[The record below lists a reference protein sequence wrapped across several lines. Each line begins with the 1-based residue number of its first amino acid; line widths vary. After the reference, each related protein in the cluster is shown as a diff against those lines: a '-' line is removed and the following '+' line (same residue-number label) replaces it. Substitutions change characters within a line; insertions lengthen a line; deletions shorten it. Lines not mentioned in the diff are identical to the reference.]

1 MGYAANIMKGRQY
14 EQQLIDEFLK
24 NLEELPEVRA
34 KLEAEQPLPADAK
47 IDLNVAGK
55 EVTLLVE
62 AKRAGYPRDVQQAIW
77 QLRRA
82 EEVLP
87 SHKDIV
93 LVMIAEYLSPGA
105 KAQLQAEQIGYFESG
120 GSLYLPAPGAYC
132 YIERPS
138 AKPFERA
145 VRSLFSGRRAQ
156 VIHAILVHHDRW
168 FGVHELAE
176 VAMVSPATV
185 SEVFTELER
194 QDWVSLQG
202 KGPRKERQLSQPTA
216 LLDAW
221 AKQVK
226 DSPSPSIDR
235 YYVPGVKADA
245 LMQRVREKFDQSKIE
260 YAVSYE
266 YAAQQYAPFLSSIS
280 QVRLRIIK
288 SSESQ
293 AAISE
298 LGARSVIEGSNLGII
313 ETDAHGELLFRNEI
327 DNVWLASAVQVYLD
341 MMHGEGRSREMAE
354 HLRKERIGF

>member
-1 MGYAANIMKGRQY
+1 MMDDRQY

-24 NLEELPEVRA
+24 SLEGLPDVHAR
-34 KLEAEQPLPADAK
+34 LEAQPPIPADARIALK
-47 IDLNVAGK
+47 VAGK

-62 AKRAGYPRDVQQAIW
+62 AKKVGYPRDVQQAIW

-82 EEVLP
+82 EEAHP
-87 SHKDIV
+87 SRRGIV
-93 LVMIAEYLSPGA
+93 LVVIAEYLSPGA
-105 KAQLQAEQIGYFESG
+105 KAQLQAEHIGYFESG

-156 VIHAILVHHDRW
+156 VIHAILVHHERW

-194 QDWVSLQG
+194 QDWISLQG

-216 LLDAW
+216 LLNAW
-221 AKQVK
+221 AKEVK
-226 DSPSPSIDR
+226 ERPSPTMDR
-235 YYVPGVKADA
+235 YYVPGVKADG
-245 LMQRVREKFDQSKIE
+245 LMQRVGEEFGKSNIE

-266 YAAQQYAPFLSSIS
+266 YAAQRYAPFLSSIS

-288 SSESQ
+288 SPESQ
-293 AAISE
+293 DAISE
-298 LGARSVIEGSNLGII
+298 LGARPVVEGSNLGII
-313 ETDAHGELLFRNEI
+313 ETDAHGGLLFRNQI
-327 DNVWLASAVQVYLD
+327 DNIWLASPVQVYLD
-341 MMHGEGRSREMAE
+341 LMHREGRSMEMAE

>member
-1 MGYAANIMKGRQY
+1 MGYMANMMEGRQY

-34 KLEAEQPLPADAK
+34 KLEVEQPLPADAK
-47 IDLNVAGK
+47 IDLKVAGK

-82 EEVLP
+82 EGAQP
-87 SHKDIV
+87 SHKEIV

-105 KAQLQAEQIGYFESG
+105 KAQLQAEHIGYFESG

-132 YIERPS
+132 YVEKPS

-156 VIHAILVHHDRW
+156 VIHALLVHHERW

-185 SEVFTELER
+185 SEVFSELER

-221 AKQVK
+221 AKEVRER
-226 DSPSPSIDR
+226 PSPTMDR
-235 YYVPGVKADA
+235 YYVPGVKADG
-245 LMQRVREKFDQSKIE
+245 LMQRVAGQFGKNNIE

-266 YAAQQYAPFLSSIS
+266 YAAQRYAPFLSSIS
-280 QVRLRIIK
+280 QIRLRMIK
-288 SSESQ
+288 SPESQ

-298 LGARSVIEGSNLGII
+298 LGARPVAQGSNLGII
-313 ETDAHGELLFRNEI
+313 ETDARGELLFRNQI
-327 DNVWLASAVQVYLD
+327 DNIWLASPVHVYLD
-341 MMHGEGRSREMAE
+341 LMHGEGRSMEMAE